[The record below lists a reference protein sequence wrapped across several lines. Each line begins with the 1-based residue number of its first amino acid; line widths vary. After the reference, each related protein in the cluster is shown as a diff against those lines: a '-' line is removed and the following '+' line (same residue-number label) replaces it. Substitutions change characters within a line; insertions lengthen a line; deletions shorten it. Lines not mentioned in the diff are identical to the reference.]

1 MFTVIYKN
9 RKDTTTMSEQLSNRV
24 LATPNGELIE
34 SEQMQ
39 EDRLQNMGKN
49 EIETGWPHEK
59 DHVNEQEMTEMAVAQ
74 IDEKMLGLEIG
85 DMNNSNNTKN
95 YNHLRD
101 MRDFLIHMSTPEKG
115 YAKVQELE
123 QAGKKD
129 EAEIARTGL
138 DLASVISSEADGL
151 GNTKP
156 AIEEHNQRV
165 QNNAKQRALIEQRN
179 QIAGVDTRHQSTEI

>member
-1 MFTVIYKN
+1 
-9 RKDTTTMSEQLSNRV
+9 MSEQLSNRV

-49 EIETGWPHEK
+49 EIESGWPHEK
-59 DHVNEQEMTEMAVAQ
+59 DHVNEQEMAEMAVAQ
-74 IDEKMLGLEIG
+74 IDEKMLGLEMG
-85 DMNNSNNTKN
+85 DMNNANNTKD

-101 MRDFLIHMSTPEKG
+101 MRDFLIHMGTPEEG

-129 EAEIARTGL
+129 ELRL
-138 DLASVISSEADGL
+138 LALGWILQASSPLRLMA
-151 GNTKP
+151 
-156 AIEEHNQRV
+156 
-165 QNNAKQRALIEQRN
+165 
-179 QIAGVDTRHQSTEI
+179 